1 MTPSPLASFLRGGG
15 AQEAH
20 GAASRSCSPQE
31 ILRRLRSAIPG
42 CPVLSE
48 PEELRPYEC
57 DGLTA
62 YRETPLAV
70 AIPESIAQVQEILRV
85 CCALRL
91 PVIPRGAG
99 TGLSGGALPR
109 SGGLLLSMARFRKI
123 LALDP
128 LNRTARVEPGVT
140 NRAISEAAAPHGLFY
155 APDPSSEVACTIGG
169 NIAENAGGLHCL
181 KYGLTVHNV
190 LAVKILTPEAEL
202 LTLGAEALDSAG
214 FDLLALFVGSEGLL
228 GVVVEATVRLLPR
241 PPLARLIVAAFASV
255 DSAAA
260 AVGKL
265 IGRGF
270 VPAALEM
277 MDNLAIR
284 AAEEFV
290 HAGYPMDAAALLLCE
305 CDGPPEEVDE
315 QIALAEEQLRESGAY
330 FLRLS
335 CSEEER
341 LLLWKGRKSA
351 FPAAGRMAP
360 DYYCMDGTIPRRAL
374 PEALR
379 RIARLSAEYG
389 LPVANVFHAGDGNL
403 HPLILYDASRPDELK
418 RAESLGGRISELCVE
433 LGGVITGEHGVG
445 VEKLDQMCIQF
456 RAAELAQFHRIKDAF
471 DPEGI
476 LNPGKAVPLLHRCA
490 ELGAMHVH
498 RGTLPFPGIERF

>member
-1 MTPSPLASFLRGGG
+1 M
-15 AQEAH
+15 
-20 GAASRSCSPQE
+20 
-31 ILRRLRSAIPG
+31 LRRLRRAVPD
-42 CPVLSE
+42 CPLLSH
-48 PEELRPYEC
+48 PEELRPYAC

-62 YRETPLAV
+62 FRVTPLAV
-70 AIPESIAQVQEILRV
+70 AIPESVAQVQKILRV
-85 CCALRL
+85 CHALRL

-109 SGGLLLSMARFRKI
+109 RDGLLLSMARFRKI

-140 NRAISEAAAPHGLFY
+140 TRAISQAAAPHGLFY

-190 LAVKILTPEAEL
+190 LSTKIVTSDGEL

-228 GVVVEATVRLLPR
+228 GVAVEATVRLLPR
-241 PPLARLIVAAFASV
+241 PPSARLIVAAFASV

-260 AVGKL
+260 AVGRL
-265 IGRGF
+265 IGRQF
-270 VPAALEM
+270 IPAGLEM

-284 AAEEFV
+284 AAEKFV
-290 HAGYPMDAAALLLCE
+290 HAGYPVDAAALLLCE
-305 CDGPPEEVDE
+305 CDGPAEEVDE
-315 QIALAEEQLRESGAY
+315 EIALAEGLLRDAGAY

-360 DYYCMDGTIPRRAL
+360 DYYCMDGTIPRRAM

-379 RIARLSAEYG
+379 RIARLSEEFG

-403 HPLILYDASRPDELK
+403 HPLILYDASRPEELTN
-418 RAESLGGRISELCVE
+418 AERLGARISELCVE

-445 VEKLDQMCIQF
+445 VEKLDPMCIQF
-456 RAAELAQFHRIKDAF
+456 RAPELEQFHRIKAAF
-471 DPEGI
+471 DPDGI
-476 LNPGKAVPLLHRCA
+476 LNPGKAIPQLRRCA
-490 ELGAMHVH
+490 ELGTMHVH
-498 RGTLPFPGIERF
+498 GGRLPFPELERF

>member
-15 AQEAH
+15 AREAD
-20 GAASRSCSPQE
+20 GAASRSCSPEE
-31 ILRRLRSAIPG
+31 ILRRLRRAVPG
-42 CPVLSE
+42 CPLLSD

-70 AIPESIAQVQEILRV
+70 AIPESIAQVQELLRV

-181 KYGLTVHNV
+181 KYGLTVHN
-190 LAVKILTPEAEL
+190 LLSVKILTSRAEL
-202 LTLGAEALDSAG
+202 LTLGSEALDSAG
-214 FDLLALFVGSEGLL
+214 FDLLALFAGSEGLL
-228 GVVVEATVRLLPR
+228 GVAVEATVRLLPR

-305 CDGPPEEVDE
+305 CDGPPEEVNE
-315 QIALAEEQLRESGAY
+315 QIALAEEQMRESGAY
-330 FLRLS
+330 FL
-335 CSEEER
+335 
-341 LLLWKGRKSA
+341 
-351 FPAAGRMAP
+351 
-360 DYYCMDGTIPRRAL
+360 
-374 PEALR
+374 
-379 RIARLSAEYG
+379 
-389 LPVANVFHAGDGNL
+389 
-403 HPLILYDASRPDELK
+403 
-418 RAESLGGRISELCVE
+418 
-433 LGGVITGEHGVG
+433 
-445 VEKLDQMCIQF
+445 
-456 RAAELAQFHRIKDAF
+456 
-471 DPEGI
+471 
-476 LNPGKAVPLLHRCA
+476 
-490 ELGAMHVH
+490 
-498 RGTLPFPGIERF
+498 